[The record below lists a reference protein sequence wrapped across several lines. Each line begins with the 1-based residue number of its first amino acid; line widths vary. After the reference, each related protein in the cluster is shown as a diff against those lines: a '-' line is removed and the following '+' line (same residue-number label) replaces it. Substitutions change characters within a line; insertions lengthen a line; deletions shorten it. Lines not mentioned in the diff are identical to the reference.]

1 MRHANIIIEK
11 TTMGLD
17 LWGDEREFWVRILF
31 SRGFEVLYVHTGR
44 TEPTG
49 TVQYFTE
56 PPFRKIDL

>member
-1 MRHANIIIEK
+1 
-11 TTMGLD
+11 MGLD